1 MDDPVGDEVGQDAVQ
16 PQHVEPTE
24 IDVVVD
30 DAESGG
36 ETQQVGAENALEEQ
50 IVPEGEIDQPQ
61 ADGDAAMDAVP
72 EGETMPSAAEVEAVA
87 DTSPPG
93 DVYRPQVDL
102 VAASDAQAGDTS
114 PVAVARTTRAVLTEN
129 SAAAQESAAS
139 SAEGQVVSG
148 DGSAPAENGV
158 SEAVAAPK
166 SKEPPVWKGPRG
178 KGAGRGSTSFEAQA
192 SWRKPAWGEFQ
203 LYGAKRKYT
212 AEENALLHTGCYFN
226 EENVLIVKY
235 KETEV
240 VTIAQSGDVTL
251 SVGPSRSAGAKTVMC
266 EALRPLGLTVR
277 IDPDDAAV
285 WWVTDLCD
293 IFDAF
298 VEPTLVVK
306 PAPWRKVQGHRV
318 GLMVHQHMTL
328 EILAVKD
335 PPQSVPKLPSRAHPG
350 IKEALG
356 LPPPPPPGVGHS
368 ASKRRHRSPERG
380 ERAWSPARPAVYRMP
395 DPVMYRAAWPMA
407 HVAALHAAP
416 MWR

>member
-1 MDDPVGDEVGQDAVQ
+1 MEGPVVEQVAQDAECVDSGE
-16 PQHVEPTE
+16 VE
-24 IDVVVD
+24 VVVED
-30 DAESGG
+30 VDPAG
-36 ETQQVGAENALEEQ
+36 ETQVENELEEH
-50 IVPEGEIDQPQ
+50 IAPAGDPDPSRADEEAEMLAAPEGEAVP
-61 ADGDAAMDAVP
+61 AAAEAEAAADAA
-72 EGETMPSAAEVEAVA
+72 PS
-87 DTSPPG
+87 G
-93 DVYRPQVDL
+93 DVYRPPVAL
-102 VAASDAQAGDTS
+102 VAASDVEAGDVS

-129 SAAAQESAAS
+129 SAAALEGAANS
-139 SAEGQVVSG
+139 DHGQAEAG

-158 SEAVAAPK
+158 ADAVAAPK
-166 SKEPPVWKGPRG
+166 STEPPVWKGPRG
-178 KGAGRGSTSFEAQA
+178 KGAGRGSAAFEAQA
-192 SWRKPAWGEFQ
+192 SWRKPAWSEFQ

-240 VTIAQSGDVTL
+240 VTIAQTGEVTL
-251 SVGPSRSAGAKTVMC
+251 SVGPSRSAGVKTVMC

-298 VEPTLVVK
+298 VEPTILVK

-318 GLMVHQHMTL
+318 GLIVHQHMTL

-335 PPQSVPKLPSRAHPG
+335 PPQSVPKLPNRAQHPG

-380 ERAWSPARPAVYRMP
+380 DRAWSPARPQVYRMP